1 MGKCINYNKNRDSK
15 DQKQNNQMVTK
26 SNNKE
31 TNFSLNNMMGA
42 DIGKKQNDND
52 NLFYNF
58 KNSSLLFGGTSNYSQ
73 MGNNTTNVNNN
84 NISIVSNVTNKNNT
98 LNALEM
104 SKIDRSDLSSATS
117 NILEDSSLF
126 NNSMTSI
133 SGSQIYNNIKVY
145 DDNSTSMF
153 GASIFLNKPL
163 NINNQITTINS
174 SMNQFF
180 SVSEYFYKEEQ
191 NIKYR
196 NTMEDYS
203 KVIDKFMNDPNKGFF
218 SLYDGHGGSDPVKYC
233 KERMPELLTKAIIDN
248 PKDIEKAITLT
259 FQNIDYELTFTDS
272 ENIGTTASIVYIFKD
287 EKGNKNLVC
296 ANVGDSRCIHLSK
309 NNCKRLSYDHKCTD
323 QGEADRIKSSGGIIF
338 SNRVFGQL
346 VLSRALGDHAL
357 KKYGVIATPHYTKII
372 VNEGDY
378 VVLGSDGIWD
388 VVTDDDA
395 LKYSKEYSSAEEFA
409 KFLVKT
415 ALLQGSKD
423 NISCLVIKI

>member
-163 NINNQITTINS
+163 NINNQI
-174 SMNQFF
+174 
-180 SVSEYFYKEEQ
+180 K
-191 NIKYR
+191 
-196 NTMEDYS
+196 
-203 KVIDKFMNDPNKGFF
+203 
-218 SLYDGHGGSDPVKYC
+218 
-233 KERMPELLTKAIIDN
+233 LL
-248 PKDIEKAITLT
+248 E
-259 FQNIDYELTFTDS
+259 
-272 ENIGTTASIVYIFKD
+272 
-287 EKGNKNLVC
+287 
-296 ANVGDSRCIHLSK
+296 
-309 NNCKRLSYDHKCTD
+309 
-323 QGEADRIKSSGGIIF
+323 
-338 SNRVFGQL
+338 
-346 VLSRALGDHAL
+346 
-357 KKYGVIATPHYTKII
+357 
-372 VNEGDY
+372 
-378 VVLGSDGIWD
+378 
-388 VVTDDDA
+388 
-395 LKYSKEYSSAEEFA
+395 
-409 KFLVKT
+409 
-415 ALLQGSKD
+415 
-423 NISCLVIKI
+423 